1 MDKRALRYWIAFNRV
16 NQMGA
21 ARINAVVNYFQG
33 DLEKA
38 WRAPDNLLE
47 QIINHKGA
55 FENFRRARQ
64 TADLDADLE
73 MLTKFNVR
81 VTTFIDEDY
90 PALLRQIHNPPPVLY
105 YKGSLSDTDG
115 MSIGIV
121 GTRSPTEYGL
131 QATRA
136 FSVGLLKAGL
146 TIVSGLAKGIDT
158 AAHKTAI
165 VMNGRTFALLGH
177 GLDQIYPKENAQLAE
192 SITRQGA
199 LISEFPIG
207 MPPDAGNFP
216 MRNRLISGLSL
227 GVLVVEAGAGSG
239 ALTTARHA
247 NDQNR
252 EVFAV
257 PGSIFNEESVG
268 VNTLIQRGEAKLV
281 MQVSDI
287 LSEFELNNAFENQP
301 LPELAPEPPKSAKS
315 DKPSKARRTET
326 FPVMQTV
333 PEPEFPLNESQQ
345 TVFNTLSDTPMSI
358 DEICSATGFS
368 AAKVTSILTV
378 LELNGMIAAS
388 DSQAYTRNGRIP

>member
-1 MDKRALRYWIAFNRV
+1 MDKHTLRYWVAFNRV
-16 NQMGA
+16 GQMGA
-21 ARINAVVNYFQG
+21 ARINALVSYFQG

-55 FENFRRARQ
+55 FENLRRARQ
-64 TADLDADLE
+64 NADLDSDLE
-73 MLTKFNVR
+73 MLAKFNVR
-81 VTTFIDEDY
+81 AVTILDEDY
-90 PALLRQIHNPPPVLY
+90 PALLRQIHNPPPILY
-105 YKGSLSDTDG
+105 IKGSLMEIDSAAV
-115 MSIGIV
+115 GIV

-131 QATRA
+131 QAARA
-136 FSVGLLKAGL
+136 FSVGLLKAGV
-146 TIVSGLAKGIDT
+146 TIISGLAKGIDT

-177 GLDQIYPKENAQLAE
+177 GLDQVYPKENAQLAE
-192 SITRQGA
+192 SITKQGA

-227 GVLVVEAGAGSG
+227 GVLVVEAGKGSG

-252 EVFAV
+252 EVFAI

-268 VNTLIQRGEAKLV
+268 VNGLIQRGEAKLV
-281 MQVSDI
+281 MSVNDL
-287 LSEFELNNAFENQP
+287 LSEFEWNKSLENQP
-301 LPELAPEPPKSAKS
+301 LPEFEADLPPPS
-315 DKPSKARRTET
+315 KPSKPPKTARRTET
-326 FPVMQTV
+326 VPAVRSY
-333 PEPEFPLNESQQ
+333 PEPEFPLNEAQQ
-345 TVFNTLSDTPMSI
+345 TVFNTFADLPLSI
-358 DEICSATGFS
+358 DEICAATGFS

-378 LELNGMIAAS
+378 LELNNMITAA
-388 DSQAYTRNGRIP
+388 DAQTYVRVDAP